1 MLIEHFSTLNGW
13 SMKGSKAICGL
24 LKKRKK
30 SKPGGL
36 EVETNRDRDRERPS
50 CRD

>member
-30 SKPGGL
+30 SKNL
-36 EVETNRDRDRERPS
+36 KLFLIYVDSNRF
-50 CRD
+50 